1 MSSLTKAILCFSQKA
16 QVNKDSSNLIWIQ
29 NSVKTFFK
37 IDGGEITFC
46 LSYSFTKNVYVLA
59 KLKNLSGNIFQPKKK
74 L

>member
-1 MSSLTKAILCFSQKA
+1 MSSLTKAILCFFQKA

-37 IDGGEITFC
+37 IDGGEINFC